1 MGIKLKKTYCTSENL
16 ERKCAQWLD
25 KVAEQTG
32 RDLTRLPPQPSALLI
47 VDAQRF
53 FFDSSSHAFVPS
65 SRIILPNIQELIAS
79 FKKAGAPIAFT
90 RHGHLGD
97 GDTINHFPMNFVWRR
112 LLNKD
117 DPYAEII
124 DSLDT
129 SLGKLFKKQTYST
142 FEGTKIK
149 EWLTDRSV
157 KTVYLCGVTTH
168 LCLETTA
175 RAAFTLGFFP
185 VIVADASGSWTE
197 EQHLRSLVAISDGT
211 GSVTDTDTLVG
222 RMMTHEC

>member
-1 MGIKLKKTYCTSENL
+1 MGIELKKAYCTSENL
-16 ERKCAQWLD
+16 EKKCAQWLD
-25 KVAEQTG
+25 KVAEQAG
-32 RDLTRLPPQPSALLI
+32 RDLTKLLPHTSALLI

-53 FFDSSSHAFVPS
+53 FFDSSSHAFIPS
-65 SRIILPNIQELIAS
+65 SSIIFPKIQELIAS

-97 GDTINHFPMNFVWRR
+97 GDTVNHFPMNFVWRR
-112 LLNKD
+112 LLNED
-117 DPYAEII
+117 NPYAEII

-129 SLGKLFKKQTYST
+129 SLGKVFKKQTYSA

-149 EWLTDRSV
+149 EWLSDRWV

-175 RAAFTLGFFP
+175 RAAFTLGFLP
-185 VIVADASGSWTE
+185 VIVADASASWTE
-197 EQHLRSLVAISDGT
+197 EQHLRSLVAVSDGI
-211 GSVTDTDTLVG
+211 GSVTDTGALVG
-222 RMMTHEC
+222 KMVHEC

>member
-1 MGIKLKKTYCTSENL
+1 MGIELKKAYCTRENL

-32 RDLTRLPPQPSALLI
+32 RDLTKLPPHPSALLI

-65 SRIILPNIQELIAS
+65 SSIILPKIQELISS
-79 FKKAGAPIAFT
+79 FKTVGAPIAFT

-97 GDTINHFPMNFVWRR
+97 VDSVNHFPMSFVWRM
-112 LLNKD
+112 LLNQD
-117 DPYAEII
+117 DPCAEII
-124 DSLDT
+124 DSLDI
-129 SLGKLFKKQTYST
+129 SLGKVFKKQTYSA

-149 EWLTDRSV
+149 EWLSDQSV

-185 VIVADASGSWTE
+185 VIVADTSCSWKE
-197 EQHLRSLVAISDGT
+197 EQHLRSLVAISDGI
-211 GSVTDTDTLVG
+211 GSVIDTDTLV
-222 RMMTHEC
+222 RRIAHDC